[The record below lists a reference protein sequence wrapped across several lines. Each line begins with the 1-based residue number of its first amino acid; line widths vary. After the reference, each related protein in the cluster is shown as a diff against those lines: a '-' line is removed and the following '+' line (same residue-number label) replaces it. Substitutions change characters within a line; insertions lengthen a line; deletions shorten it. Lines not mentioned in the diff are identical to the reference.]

1 MENFTELVMMNQN
14 KLLQENNIIE
24 VLETDD
30 QIFNQ
35 FKDADTYQVNV
46 SLIEEM
52 TGLEIPNAIDSYNDT
67 RNKKLVLKEIDID
80 PELESD
86 SIEYQLGFI
95 IENLNL

>member
-1 MENFTELVMMNQN
+1 MPVITNGRFDLVA
-14 KLLQENNIIE
+14 NN
-24 VLETDD
+24 ETDD

-67 RNKKLVLKEIDID
+67 RNNKLVLKEIDID

>member
-1 MENFTELVMMNQN
+1 MMSQN
-14 KLLQENNIIE
+14 KLLQENHIIE
-24 VLETDD
+24 ELESED
-30 QIFNQ
+30 QLFMQ
-35 FKDADTYQVNV
+35 FKDADTYQVNI

-52 TGLEIPNAIDSYNDT
+52 TGIEIPNVIDSYNDSRKT
-67 RNKKLVLKEIDID
+67 KLVLKEIDID